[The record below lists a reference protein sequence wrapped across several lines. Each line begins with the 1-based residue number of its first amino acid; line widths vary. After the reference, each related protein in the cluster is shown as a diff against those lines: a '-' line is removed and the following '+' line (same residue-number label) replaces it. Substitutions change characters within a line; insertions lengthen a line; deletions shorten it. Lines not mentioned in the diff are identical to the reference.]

1 MTAKVLLIDIET
13 SPNIAYVWGAWKQN
27 VGSNQWIEKTHIM
40 SFAAKWLDEEEV
52 MYEENRTSNDKKII
66 REIYNL
72 LDEADVV
79 VAHNGDGFDLPT
91 ILGRG
96 VAHSYVPPSPYH
108 VVDTLKIAKRRF
120 RFPQN
125 SLAFLCEHL
134 NLPRKLDH
142 KKYPGFKLWLGCLRG
157 EDEAWEEM
165 KEYNIHDVISL
176 EALYKLFLPYINNHP
191 NIARPDEDGEVCCP
205 KCGGDDVQWRGYYH
219 TKAGLSYHKFQCM
232 DCGGWGRV
240 KTSAKD
246 NPDNYGRNAM

>member
-13 SPNIAYVWGAWKQN
+13 APNIAYVWGAWKQN
-27 VGSNQWIEKTHIM
+27 VGVGQWIEKTHIM
-40 SFAAKWLDEEEV
+40 SYSAKWLDKEDII
-52 MYEENRTSNDKKII
+52 YEENRSSNDKKIV
-66 REIYNL
+66 RGIYNL

-96 VAHSYVPPSPYH
+96 VVHGFVPPSPYF
-108 VVDTLKIAKRRF
+108 VVDTLKIARRRF

-134 NLPRKLDH
+134 DLPRKSDH

-157 EDEAWEEM
+157 EEEAWQEM
-165 KEYNIHDVISL
+165 KDYNVHDVLSL

-191 NIARPDEDGEVCCP
+191 NIARPNEDGEVHCP

-232 DCGGWGRV
+232 DCGGWGRI

-246 NPDNYGRNAM
+246 NPTNDGRNAS